1 MLLSLRTEGGIHELR
16 RLTTSPRRKRYV
28 PIQTSLASLSGSRI
42 LRRHPAPCVDRLISS
57 GSKGT
62 GLSLL
67 VLAVIL
73 ILVPFLKRANSEF
86 AVTNKRIIV
95 KLGFSTTRTVELL
108 HSKVEAISVN
118 QGLLGKM
125 LGYGDIVVTG
135 TGGTREEFKA
145 VASPL
150 ELRRAVRQQQH
161 RRLDA

>member
-1 MLLSLRTEGGIHELR
+1 MSYVDSQLLPGENVMYRSKLHWQVFLVPGFFAGIL
-16 RLTTSPRRKRYV
+16 L
-28 PIQTSLASLSGSRI
+28 LASIGLFGSG
-42 LRRHPAPCVDRLISS
+42 A
-57 GSKGT
+57 KGT
-62 GLSLL
+62 GLILL
-67 VLAVIL
+67 ILAGLL
-73 ILVPFLKRANSEF
+73 ILVPFIKRANSEF

-95 KLGFSTTRTVELL
+95 KLGVFTTRTVELL

-150 ELRRAVRQQQH
+150 ELRRAVQ
-161 RRLDA
+161 AATTSAA

>member
-1 MLLSLRTEGGIHELR
+1 MSYVDSQLLPGENVMYRSKLHWQVFL
-16 RLTTSPRRKRYV
+16 V
-28 PIQTSLASLSGSRI
+28 PGFFAIILLLASIGSFFSG
-42 LRRHPAPCVDRLISS
+42 A
-57 GSKGT
+57 KGT

-67 VLAVIL
+67 VLAGLL

-95 KLGFSTTRTVELL
+95 KLGVFTTRTVELL

-125 LGYGDIVVTG
+125 LGYGGIVVTG

-150 ELRRAVRQQQH
+150 ELRRAVQ
-161 RRLDA
+161 AATTSAA

>member
-1 MLLSLRTEGGIHELR
+1 MSYVDSQLLPGENVMYRSKLHWQVFLVPGFFAGIL
-16 RLTTSPRRKRYV
+16 L
-28 PIQTSLASLSGSRI
+28 LASIGLFGSG
-42 LRRHPAPCVDRLISS
+42 A
-57 GSKGT
+57 KGT
-62 GLSLL
+62 GLILL
-67 VLAVIL
+67 ILAGLL

-95 KLGFSTTRTVELL
+95 KLGVFTTRTVELL
-108 HSKVEAISVN
+108 HTKVEAISVN

-150 ELRRAVRQQQH
+150 ELRRAVQ
-161 RRLDA
+161 AATTSAA

>member
-1 MLLSLRTEGGIHELR
+1 MSYVDSQLLPGENVMYRSKLHWQVFLVPGFFAGIL
-16 RLTTSPRRKRYV
+16 L
-28 PIQTSLASLSGSRI
+28 LASIGLF
-42 LRRHPAPCVDRLISS
+42 SS
-57 GSKGT
+57 GAKGT

-95 KLGFSTTRTVELL
+95 KLGFFTTRTVELL

-150 ELRRAVRQQQH
+150 ELRRAVQ
-161 RRLDA
+161 AATTSTA

>member
-1 MLLSLRTEGGIHELR
+1 MSYVDSQLLPGENVMYRSKLHWQVFLFPGFFAVILLLVAIG
-16 RLTTSPRRKRYV
+16 SFF
-28 PIQTSLASLSGSRI
+28 SG
-42 LRRHPAPCVDRLISS
+42 A
-57 GSKGT
+57 KGT
-62 GLSLL
+62 GLIFL
-67 VLAVIL
+67 VLAGFL

-95 KLGFSTTRTVELL
+95 KLGFFTTRTVELL

-150 ELRRAVRQQQH
+150 ELRRAVQ
-161 RRLDA
+161 AATTSAA

>member
-1 MLLSLRTEGGIHELR
+1 MSYVDSQLLPGETVMYRSKLHWQVFL
-16 RLTTSPRRKRYV
+16 V
-28 PIQTSLASLSGSRI
+28 PGFFAIILLLASIGLF
-42 LRRHPAPCVDRLISS
+42 SS
-57 GSKGT
+57 GAKGT

-95 KLGFSTTRTVELL
+95 KLGFFTTRTVELL

-125 LGYGDIVVTG
+125 LDYGDIVVTG

-150 ELRRAVRQQQH
+150 ELRRAVQ
-161 RRLDA
+161 AATTSAA

>member
-1 MLLSLRTEGGIHELR
+1 MYRSKLHWQVFLFPGFFAGILL
-16 RLTTSPRRKRYV
+16 
-28 PIQTSLASLSGSRI
+28 LASIGSFFS
-42 LRRHPAPCVDRLISS
+42 VT
-57 GSKGT
+57 KGT
-62 GLSLL
+62 GLFFL
-67 VLAVIL
+67 VLAGFL
-73 ILVPFLKRANSEF
+73 ILVPFIKRANSEF

-95 KLGFSTTRTVELL
+95 KLGFFTTRTVELL

-150 ELRRAVRQQQH
+150 ELRRAVQ
-161 RRLDA
+161 AATTSAA

>member
-1 MLLSLRTEGGIHELR
+1 MSYVDSQLLPGENVMYRSKLHWQVFLFPGFFAVILLLVAIG
-16 RLTTSPRRKRYV
+16 SFF
-28 PIQTSLASLSGSRI
+28 SG
-42 LRRHPAPCVDRLISS
+42 AKGMGLIF
-57 GSKGT
+57 
-62 GLSLL
+62 L
-67 VLAVIL
+67 VLAGFL

-95 KLGFSTTRTVELL
+95 KLGFFTTRTVELL

-118 QGLLGKM
+118 QGVLGKM

-150 ELRRAVRQQQH
+150 ELRRAVQ
-161 RRLDA
+161 AATTSAA